1 MLLTAGAS
9 VSCSF
14 CGSGFALD
22 NKRNRGLSEATASF
36 DPNQEC
42 DSMREAKHKSTAV
55 SHYYS
60 TPLTLQIFIFSH
72 LYSYIRRVQLKSTYL
87 HISF

>member
-22 NKRNRGLSEATASF
+22 NKRRGGLSDATAPL

-42 DSMREAKHKSTAV
+42 DSMREAKHKSTAG
-55 SHYYS
+55 SHYFNFPHS
-60 TPLTLQIFIFSH
+60 SNFNFFTVIF
-72 LYSYIRRVQLKSTYL
+72 LY
-87 HISF
+87 